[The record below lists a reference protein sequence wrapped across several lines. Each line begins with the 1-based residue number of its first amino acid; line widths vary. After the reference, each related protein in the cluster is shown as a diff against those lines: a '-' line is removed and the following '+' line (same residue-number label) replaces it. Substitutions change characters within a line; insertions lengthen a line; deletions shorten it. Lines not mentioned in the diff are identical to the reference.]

1 MATGKMRVNKHLLAD
16 VLYIPDGVD
25 IRGCSLKYGPG
36 FGEYIEIDIE
46 SDSIPNEDDGKQF
59 DVVVTTE
66 KRTSRLV
73 RCTTPPRIS
82 TPELDEFFNELR
94 KNSNMID

>member
-1 MATGKMRVNKHLLAD
+1 MATGFIRVSKHLLAD
-16 VLYIPDGVD
+16 VLYLPDDVD
-25 IRGCSLKYGPG
+25 IRSCSVLYKAGW
-36 FGEYIEIDIE
+36 GEYIELGIE
-46 SDSIPNEDDGKQF
+46 SDSIPDEDEGKQF
-59 DVVVTTE
+59 DVVLTKE
-66 KRTSRLV
+66 KLTSRLV